1 MEQENKKSTGIS
13 LSVIVFL
20 VFFVLKM
27 TSYINWSWLWV
38 LSPLWIPFALV
49 FVVICLGTLS
59 ALLKLLQEKLENWNK
74 NKQ

>member
-27 TSYINWSWLWV
+27 TNYIDWSWIWV

-49 FVVICLGTLS
+49 FVVICLGIMS
-59 ALLKLLQEKLENWNK
+59 ASLKLLQEKLENWNK
-74 NKQ
+74 NNQ